1 MLKHSELI
9 LGALR
14 EKTGEKTRT
23 ERESAADMPMAQNP
37 RRLHYIR
44 KRVPKFSGGW
54 YTFGGPFTQNFREE
68 KEKKAADN
76 LLSSSSSRWTPL
88 LELQA

>member
-14 EKTGEKTRT
+14 DKTGEKIRT
-23 ERESAADMPMAQNP
+23 KRESATDIPMAQNP

-44 KRVPKFSGGW
+44 KRVPTFPRGW
-54 YTFGGPFTQNFREE
+54 YTFGWSFTQNFREE

-76 LLSSSSSRWTPL
+76 LLSSSSSRWIPL